1 MHANLNDLIVI
12 KNAIVCTISAVAPV
26 LPVAVVHPLHWR
38 IELFVI
44 KAQFGNALVTEL
56 VAFAQWALD
65 GDPAVTKFMVV
76 ENLAGKGF
84 RGFSFWISGW
94 TATAASHL
102 GGFIQINACN
112 FFKSTKAANDGG
124 DIGLA
129 HFIAFAAEGF
139 AHFAVQIDAIDQLH
153 FAFAFVALFIRQ
165 YPHVSGD
172 TGVVEHIGG
181 QANNGFHQVSF

>member
-1 MHANLNDLIVI
+1 MATNLDGLLVI
-12 KNAIVCTISAVAPV
+12 KDAVVLAFWVVAPV

-56 VAFAQWALD
+56 VAFPQWPLD
-65 GDPAVTKFMVV
+65 GDAAVTKSVVV
-76 ENLAGKGF
+76 ENFAGKGF

-112 FFKSTKAANDGG
+112 FFKSTKA
-124 DIGLA
+124 
-129 HFIAFAAEGF
+129 
-139 AHFAVQIDAIDQLH
+139 
-153 FAFAFVALFIRQ
+153 
-165 YPHVSGD
+165 
-172 TGVVEHIGG
+172 
-181 QANNGFHQVSF
+181 